1 MIQEPQ
7 TQETI
12 TRPRRTR
19 RSRGPRFAA
28 AVALALAAVLALGA
42 AGCGNL
48 TAGGASEVSVEVASD
63 ETEVP
68 TVAGSFTGS
77 DGLGR
82 STAGAPPVGLG
93 GPLEGT
99 LSVTFALRLI
109 NSEGEE
115 VDVTDGPQTVTLDL
129 AAGTRAEVAR
139 SSVPAGEYD
148 RVAVAFVAVG
158 AEITDSPGQSQFP
171 SQVEVD
177 LSDGPLVVERPQAF
191 TLSPDDRI
199 TLVLDLRSG
208 TWLHAADP
216 SDGRV
221 ARGILQNAVRVV
233 IEGTD

>member
-1 MIQEPQ
+1 
-7 TQETI
+7 
-12 TRPRRTR
+12 
-19 RSRGPRFAA
+19 
-28 AVALALAAVLALGA
+28 
-42 AGCGNL
+42 
-48 TAGGASEVSVEVASD
+48 
-63 ETEVP
+63 
-68 TVAGSFTGS
+68 
-77 DGLGR
+77 
-82 STAGAPPVGLG
+82 
-93 GPLEGT
+93 
-99 LSVTFALRLI
+99 
-109 NSEGEE
+109 
-115 VDVTDGPQTVTLDL
+115 
-129 AAGTRAEVAR
+129 
-139 SSVPAGEYD
+139 
-148 RVAVAFVAVG
+148 VAVAFVAVG